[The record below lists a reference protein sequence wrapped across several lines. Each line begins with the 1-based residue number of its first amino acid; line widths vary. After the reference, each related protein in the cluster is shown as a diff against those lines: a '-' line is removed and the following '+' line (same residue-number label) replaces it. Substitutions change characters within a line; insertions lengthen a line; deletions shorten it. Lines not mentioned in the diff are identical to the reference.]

1 MKNRFS
7 NHYSKYKICYI
18 TSVAIV
24 AGIFL
29 STYFSELFEFGDNIL
44 TFNFS
49 DIYLLFIIPIYSIF
63 YGIVTYIKVRKIWIP
78 QLIFFIIFILGYLL
92 LTFSLNGSFKKTG
105 GIFILCIYP
114 LVFSLFSTI
123 VTAFIFKMKK
133 LIEK

>member
-7 NHYSKYKICYI
+7 NHYSKYKISYI

-29 STYFSELFEFGDNIL
+29 STYFSELFEIGIL
-44 TFNFS
+44 NFR
-49 DIYLLFIIPIYSIF
+49 DIYLLFIIPICSIF

-78 QLIFFIIFILGYLL
+78 QLIFFIIFISGYLL
-92 LTFSLNGSFKKTG
+92 LTILLNGSFKKTG
-105 GIFILCIYP
+105 EIFILCIYP

-123 VTAFIFKMKK
+123 VTSFIFKLKK

>member
-18 TSVAIV
+18 ASVAIV

-29 STYFSELFEFGDNIL
+29 STYFSKLFEIGDSIL

-49 DIYLLFIIPIYSIF
+49 DIYLLFIIPICSIL

-78 QLIFFIIFILGYLL
+78 QLVFFIILNLGYLL
-92 LTFSLNGSFKKTG
+92 LTISLNGTFKKTG
-105 GIFILCIYP
+105 GIFMLCIYP
-114 LVFSLFSTI
+114 LVFSLFGTI
-123 VTAFIFKMKK
+123 VTTFILKIRK

>member
-7 NHYSKYKICYI
+7 NHYRIYKICYI
-18 TSVAIV
+18 ISVAIV

-49 DIYLLFIIPIYSIF
+49 DIYLLFIIPICSIF

-114 LVFSLFSTI
+114 IVFRYLVR
-123 VTAFIFKMKK
+123 
-133 LIEK
+133 